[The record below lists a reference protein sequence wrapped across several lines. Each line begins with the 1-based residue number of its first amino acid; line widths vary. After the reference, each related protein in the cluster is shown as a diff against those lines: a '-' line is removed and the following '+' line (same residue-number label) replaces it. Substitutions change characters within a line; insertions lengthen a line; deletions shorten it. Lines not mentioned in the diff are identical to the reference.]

1 MSGKQATSKIPQK
14 STAKLTLVE
23 KNQSKQ
29 HEKVVKLMKK
39 AAALM
44 NEAEL
49 SKAKKKLNVALK
61 LEPENFDCLQMMAL
75 IYQHENNPEMSF
87 SYYEK
92 AMLAFN
98 PDYIHPRSYLKVLLN
113 AGQLAA
119 DMERTEEAEA
129 FYTAVLELDMTNTL
143 ALSKR
148 ARLYT
153 ETGQLE
159 KAYADY
165 KSVIFFPDREEY
177 SPLGL
182 RFSAHTSIM
191 QSTHIKPDENDIE
204 MLKKDI
210 EQCNNDHHKVKYE
223 FALGFGLEKLDRYD
237 EAFEAF
243 KRANDQK
250 RKRISFSRKQNKQSA
265 KRITEVFTKD
275 NIARFQEVADEE
287 FRPIFVLG
295 LPRSGTTVTES
306 LLGAHPEVNP
316 AGELTLIS
324 DIALKMAALNDDK
337 LYPQQ
342 FLDVSKSFIKSQ
354 VRYYKENTAQY
365 LTNGATTFVDKMP
378 GNFMNIGII
387 LTLFPNAR
395 IIHLYKNPMD
405 ACISLF
411 RQHFANGHN
420 YCYNLGDL
428 GAYYQSFRQIMAH
441 YNKEFPDK
449 IYNVSYEHFVENINE
464 EAPKMFEF
472 CDLEWNDEYLS
483 FYKSKRRVK
492 TASVQQVRKGIYT
505 SAVERWRK
513 YDNGDNL
520 IILKK
525 ALAPFMGEHIREEVA
540 EFDLRTQQEL
550 ERANQLSDVKSFDI
564 QIDGVNKPQVI
575 AQDSNKKS

>member
-1 MSGKQATSKIPQK
+1 MGSKHAVQSTGGKSKAP
-14 STAKLTLVE
+14 SLSLVE
-23 KNQSKQ
+23 KNHAKQ
-29 HEKVVKLMKK
+29 HERVVKLMKK

-49 SKAKKKLNVALK
+49 SKAKKKLSVALK
-61 LEPENFDCLQMMAL
+61 IEPDNFDCLQMMAL
-75 IYQHENNPEMSF
+75 IYQHEHNLEMAFSF
-87 SYYEK
+87 YEK

-98 PDYIHPRSYLKVLLN
+98 PEYINPRSYLKVLLN

-119 DMERTEEAEA
+119 DMDRAEEAEA
-129 FYTAVLELDMTNTL
+129 FYTAVLELDMTNTM

-153 ETGQLE
+153 EMGQLE

-177 SPLGL
+177 APLGL
-182 RFSAHTSIM
+182 RFTAHTSIM
-191 QSTHIKPDENDIE
+191 QSTHIKPDESDIE

-210 EQCNNDHHKVKYE
+210 EATTNDNHKIKYE
-223 FALGFGLEKLDRYD
+223 FALGFGLEKLNRYD

-250 RKRISFSRKQNKQSA
+250 RKRISYSRKENMNSCD
-265 KRITEVFTKD
+265 RIINIYTKE
-275 NIARFQEVADEE
+275 NIERFADIADHD
-287 FRPIFVLG
+287 FKPIFVIG

-316 AGELTLIS
+316 AGELTYIS
-324 DIALKMAALNDDK
+324 DIALKIASLDEK
-337 LYPQQ
+337 KFYPEQ

-354 VRYYKENTAQY
+354 IRYYKDNSKQF
-365 LTNGATTFVDKMP
+365 LKDGATTFVDKMP

-387 LTLFPNAR
+387 LALFPNAR

-405 ACISLF
+405 ACLSLF
-411 RQHFANGHN
+411 RQHFANGHL
-420 YCYNLGDL
+420 YCYNMGDL
-428 GAYYQSFRQIMAH
+428 GGYYQSFRKIMEH
-441 YNKEFPDK
+441 YNKEFGDK
-449 IYNVSYEHFVENINE
+449 IYNVSYEHFVENIGE
-464 EAPKMFEF
+464 EAPKMFAH
-472 CDLEWNDEYLS
+472 CGLEWDDEYLS

-525 ALAPFMGEHIREEVA
+525 ALADYMGDEIKEQVA
-540 EFDLRTQQEL
+540 EFDQRTAAEL
-550 ERANQLSDVKSFDI
+550 KAVQSSDDVKNFDI
-564 QIDGVNKPQVI
+564 QIDGVNEPQVI
-575 AQDSNKKS
+575 KYD